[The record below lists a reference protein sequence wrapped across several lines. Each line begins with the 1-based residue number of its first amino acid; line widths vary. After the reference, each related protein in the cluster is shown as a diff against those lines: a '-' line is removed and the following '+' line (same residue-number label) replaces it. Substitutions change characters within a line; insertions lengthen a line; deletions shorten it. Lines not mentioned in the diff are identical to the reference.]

1 MLENR
6 EIPVLLVDS
15 ECAVCDRLVRFL
27 RKRLGEEK
35 ILFRSLFS
43 EEGKKYLGKYGFPED
58 YDRSVVYINRD
69 RAYVESEAVL
79 RITRKMRGLY
89 PLLSVFLV
97 FPRWIRDP
105 FYRLIARHRH
115 RISV

>member
-15 ECAVCDRLVRFL
+15 ECAVCSWLVRFL
-27 RKRLGEEK
+27 RKRLGKEK

-43 EEGKKYLGKYGFPED
+43 EEGKKYLRKYGFPDD
-58 YDRSVVYINRD
+58 YDRSVVYIYRD
-69 RAYVESEAVL
+69 TAYVESDAVL

-89 PLLSVFLV
+89 PLLSGFLV
-97 FPRWIRDP
+97 LPKWIRDP

-115 RISV
+115 RIHG